1 MNIQHHSKTSISI
14 FLLSIM
20 VSGYWML
27 GKVVHV
33 NRFALLGAIFEIL
46 WLPALVMLFV
56 LPTISIVMLFKEK
69 TNIRS
74 LYFYSFIIV
83 VTTLLVLFL
92 SK

>member
-1 MNIQHHSKTSISI
+1 MI
-14 FLLSIM
+14 

-33 NRFALLGAIFEIL
+33 NRFALLGAFFEIL
-46 WLPALVMLFV
+46 WLPALAMLFV
-56 LPTISIVMLFKEK
+56 IPIISIVLLLKEK

>member
-1 MNIQHHSKTSISI
+1 
-14 FLLSIM
+14 M

-46 WLPALVMLFV
+46 WLPALAMLFV
-56 LPTISIVMLFKEK
+56 IPIISIVLLLKEK
-69 TNIRS
+69 TNISS

-83 VTTLLVLFL
+83 VTTLLVMIL
-92 SK
+92 SE